1 MMISSFSLCLLG
13 LCLLSLATK
22 RNRKNALPNFK
33 KLTTLQT
40 RILKCVGFACLIT
53 SALVLAAAK
62 GLSLGLVYLGAWVT
76 LAALAQALLL
86 SYRPRGVPSLLAAS
100 LAAVI
105 ISVALR
111 I

>member
-1 MMISSFSLCLLG
+1 MITSFSLCLLG

-33 KLTTLQT
+33 RLTTLQT
-40 RILKCVGFACLIT
+40 RALKCVGFACLLAST
-53 SALVLAAAK
+53 FVLTAAK
-62 GLSLGLVYLGAWVT
+62 GLSLGLVYLAAWVT

-86 SYRPRGVPSLLAAS
+86 SYQPRGVPSLLAAS

-105 ISVALR
+105 ISVGLG